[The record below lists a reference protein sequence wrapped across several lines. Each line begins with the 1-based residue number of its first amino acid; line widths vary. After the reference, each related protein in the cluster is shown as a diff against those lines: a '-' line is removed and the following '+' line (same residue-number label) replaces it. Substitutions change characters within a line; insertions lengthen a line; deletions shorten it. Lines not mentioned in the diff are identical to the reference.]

1 MANDILVKVGA
12 DISNFSRNM
21 SKVSNDLRSIGSN
34 MSNMGQKLSNVGSQL
49 TNKITKPAMVAAAA
63 VGGITIAKGFQ
74 RLIGIDTAR
83 AKLSALGHDAK
94 DVDIIMTNALDSVRG
109 TSYGMDE
116 AATAAASAVAA
127 GIQPGKELTQYLNTM
142 GDAAAIAGA
151 DFNEMAHIFNNVQ
164 TAQRA
169 YTGDLNMLA
178 NRGIPIYQWLAE
190 EAGVSAEAVRDMASR
205 GEVSAE
211 MFRTAIEKN
220 IGGAAKE
227 IGEKSFAA
235 ALKNIGADIGRIG
248 ANFLDAGGEGEGFF
262 STVKP
267 LLTEFRGYLQS
278 LEPAAA
284 ELGKKFGESF
294 NNFIDTLRN
303 LKARW
308 DELSPT
314 MQSFIKRVA
323 AIGSIFLVA
332 IGPVMK
338 FAGIIM
344 KAVGWVTRFAGSIK
358 AAGAFVGALSGPVG
372 WIIAA
377 IVALGVAL
385 VTAYKKSETFREGV
399 HNAFE
404 RVSEIISTV
413 VSHISEFVMEI
424 WGGLVEWWNENN
436 ELITRVVQDGWER
449 LQAIIEAVMEFIVPF
464 IQDAWD
470 SIVMY
475 IEIAWEV
482 IKTVVRIATEII
494 KGVITAWLQILDG
507 DWSSAWDTIK
517 QTFQNVWNIMK
528 SFVSNV
534 ATIILNA
541 IKDRFEQVKQ
551 NITNKITEAKN
562 NLVSRFTEMVS
573 NVVSKAQEIV
583 STARQKFEE
592 VKQAI
597 RDKLAE
603 AVRIVGEKI
612 GEMPGKVIE
621 FVGDMVLAG
630 GDLIQGLIDGITN
643 MGKKAI
649 EAITGVVNGVV
660 EKAKSLLEVKSPS
673 RVFMEIGRFTGEG
686 LADGITDSIRM
697 VERASERMTNAII
710 PDEQNIDLSYA
721 TPSGIRSSLSSAVSG
736 TVDVNA
742 RDDRLIGALASI
754 ERRLGDLEVVM
765 DGEQVGRIVRPH
777 VNAGNALDANVRRYF

>member
-12 DISNFSRNM
+12 DITDFSRKMAESNKALSNFGKSSAQTFNAF
-21 SKVSNDLRSIGSN
+21 
-34 MSNMGQKLSNVGSQL
+34 QK
-49 TNKITKPAMVAAAA
+49 
-63 VGGITIAKGFQ
+63 VGGTLTKAITAPAIAATAALTGITLVKGFN
-74 RLIGIDTAR
+74 RLVGIDTAR
-83 AKLSALGHDAK
+83 AKLSALGHDAES
-94 DVDIIMTNALDSVRG
+94 VEEIMNNALDSVRG
-109 TSYGMDE
+109 TSFGMDE

-127 GIQPGKELTQYLNTM
+127 GIPPGKELTKYLSIM
-142 GDAAAIAGA
+142 GDAAAIAGT
-151 DFNEMAHIFNNVQ
+151 DFNEMASIFNKVQ

-169 YTGDLNMLA
+169 YTGDLNQLA
-178 NRGIPIYQWLAE
+178 DRGIPIYQWLAE
-190 EAGVSAEAVRDMASR
+190 EAGTSAEAVRDMASR
-205 GEVSAE
+205 GEVSSE
-211 MFRTAIEKN
+211 MFRSAIEKN

-227 IGEKSFAA
+227 IGEKSFMAV
-235 ALKNIGADIGRIG
+235 LKNIGADIARIG

-262 STVKP
+262 SRLKP
-267 LLTEFRGYLQS
+267 LLTEFRGFLQS
-278 LEPAAA
+278 LEEPAAQ
-284 ELGKKFGESF
+284 LGKKFG
-294 NNFIDTLRN
+294 D
-303 LKARW
+303 
-308 DELSPT
+308 
-314 MQSFIKRVA
+314 MFIKVIEGIKTVVGWFSQLTPSIQKIVAGFTAFA
-323 AIGSIFLVA
+323 AIAAV
-332 IGPVMK
+332 
-338 FAGIIM
+338 
-344 KAVGWVTRFAGSIK
+344 AVGPILLLIGFIPSIVAGFAALK
-358 AAGAFVGALSGPVG
+358 TVVLAVGAALGAVGAPVWVVIAVIG
-372 WIIAA
+372 ALIAA
-377 IVALGVAL
+377 VVLAWNKLDW
-385 VTAYKKSETFREGV
+385 FREGV
-399 HNAFE
+399 MTAFNFI
-404 RVSEIISTV
+404 RDIVMTV
-413 VSHISEFVMEI
+413 IGAVVDFVMEI
-424 WGGLVEWWNENN
+424 WGGMVEWWQENN
-436 ELITRVVQDGWER
+436 ELITRVVEDGWNR
-449 LQAIIEAVMEFIVPF
+449 LQAIIMAVTEFILPY

-475 IEIAWEV
+475 IQIAWEV
-482 IKTVVRIATEII
+482 IQTVVRVATEII

-507 DWSSAWDTIK
+507 DWTSAWNTIK

-534 ATIILNA
+534 ATIILNT

-551 NITNKITEAKN
+551 NITDKITEAKN
-562 NLVSRFTEMVS
+562 NLVNRFTEMVT
-573 NVVSKAQEIV
+573 NAINKAQEIV
-583 STARQKFEE
+583 NTVRDKFEE
-592 VKQAI
+592 VKQRI
-597 RDKLAE
+597 REKLEE

-660 EKAKSLLEVKSPS
+660 EKAKSLLKIKSPS
-673 RVFMEIGRFTGEG
+673 RVFKEIGEFTGEG